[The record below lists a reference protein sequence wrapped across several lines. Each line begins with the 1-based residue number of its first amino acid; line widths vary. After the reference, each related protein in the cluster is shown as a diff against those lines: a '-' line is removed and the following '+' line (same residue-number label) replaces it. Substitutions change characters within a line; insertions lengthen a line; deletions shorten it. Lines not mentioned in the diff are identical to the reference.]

1 MSNGRW
7 FECCVDSDYEIN
19 DEYPHFI
26 RRIGTTR
33 NIALTVRQNSYV
45 QVKLNGKTYAHHR
58 LVALQ
63 FVKNDDPDNKVEV
76 DHIDRVR
83 TNNNKSNLRWVSKTQ
98 NNRNRGIT
106 KDAEQ
111 EYFDELPDDT
121 ISITKYGR
129 HILENHY
136 YSPIADMFYFHDQEL
151 NHYRKL
157 YISNHEG
164 HMVVQPRN
172 VDGKQFILYVK
183 KFKRDNG
190 YI

>member
-1 MSNGRW
+1 MNTGRW

-19 DEYPHFI
+19 DEYPHNI
-26 RRIGTTR
+26 RRKGSDT
-33 NIALTVRQNSYV
+33 NITLTVRQNGYV

-63 FVKNDDPDNKVEV
+63 FVKNDD
-76 DHIDRVR
+76 R
-83 TNNNKSNLRWVSKTQ
+83 RWVNRSQ
-98 NNRNRGIT
+98 NNRNRRTTNG
-106 KDAEQ
+106 AEQ
-111 EYFDELPDDT
+111 GYFDELPEDT

-172 VDGKQFILYVK
+172 VNGKQFILYVK
-183 KFKRDNG
+183 KFKRDIG
-190 YI
+190 YMQK